1 MTPTAGFEVLAPGPL
16 TLLQDDGRFGYLH
29 RGLTIGGPLDR
40 LSFDWANRLCGNRA
54 GTAALEITLG
64 GLRLKALVPTRIA
77 LTGATAPVHIN
88 GRAADTWRS
97 HNLAP
102 GDRLEIGTAT
112 SGCRLYLA
120 VAGGFQATGQF
131 GSVAAVQRERL
142 GGHSG
147 GGAALA
153 AGDRL
158 FCAPVEP
165 DRCFAVPAELRPPCG
180 GSAILHMIPCLD
192 SRRLLRPLRRQLF
205 AQEYRVSSAC
215 DRMGYRLEGMGCRLE
230 GEALS
235 HSTAALL
242 SAGLVLG
249 TVQLPPDGQPIVL
262 MNDHQTIGGYPKA
275 GVVASGDLRL
285 LAQLRPGETVRFRP
299 VTPDGSLN
307 LAKRQWRAYER
318 ACPRVCQPV

>member
-1 MTPTAGFEVLAPGPL
+1 MTPAAGFEVLAPGAL

-64 GLRLKALVPTRIA
+64 GLRLKALVATRIA
-77 LTGATAPVHIN
+77 LTGASAPVRIN
-88 GRAADTWRS
+88 GRASDTWRS

-112 SGCRLYLA
+112 AGCRLYLA
-120 VAGGFQATGQF
+120 VAGGFQAEAQF
-131 GSVAAVQRERL
+131 GSVAAVQREQL
-142 GGHSG
+142 GGHDG

-158 FCAPVEP
+158 FCPEVEP
-165 DRCFAVPAELRPPCG
+165 DRCFTVPASLRPPCG
-180 GSAILHMIPCLD
+180 GSAVLHMIPCLD
-192 SRRLLRPLRRQLF
+192 SRRLLRSLRRQLF
-205 AQEYRVSSAC
+205 AEEYRVSSAC
-215 DRMGYRLEGMGCRLE
+215 DRMGYRLEGK
-230 GEALS
+230 ALA
-235 HSTAALL
+235 HHHTALL
-242 SAGLVLG
+242 SAGLMLG

-262 MNDHQTIGGYPKA
+262 MNDHQTIGGYPRA
-275 GVVASGDLRL
+275 GVVASCDLRL

-318 ACPRVCQPV
+318 ACPRLCKPD